1 MDNLLLFEV
10 LTASFAAKIKA
21 LKQTLNDEQL
31 KIYNQSLAESTEK
44 ILKLH
49 ESLSPELRKI
59 VDEQFS

>member
-10 LTASFAAKIKA
+10 LTASFSAKIKA

-31 KIYNQSLAESTEK
+31 KIYNQSLAESKEK